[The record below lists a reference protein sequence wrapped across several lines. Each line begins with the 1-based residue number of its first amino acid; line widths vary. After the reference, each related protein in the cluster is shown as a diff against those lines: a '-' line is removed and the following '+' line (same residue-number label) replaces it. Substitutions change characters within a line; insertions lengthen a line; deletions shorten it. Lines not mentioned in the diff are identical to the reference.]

1 MEFYV
6 RAEGDPNY
14 DPYKVH
20 SESEIAQV
28 ITQIETILF
37 TTKGEVLGDSDF
49 GASLEDLVYTLN
61 FNEGAVS
68 NYVNNQIQRYVP
80 LAGKYNVVVDTEF
93 YRGSVRDIA
102 QINISLDSKYQV
114 GVYIN

>member
-37 TTKGEVLGDSDF
+37 TRKGEVLGDPDF
-49 GASLEDLVYTLN
+49 GASIEDLIYTLN
-61 FNEGAVS
+61 YSEGVINQAIEQ
-68 NYVNNQIQRYVP
+68 QIQRYVP
-80 LAGKYNVVVDTEF
+80 LAGKYGVVVETKF
-93 YRGSVRDIA
+93 YKGTVRDIA
-102 QINISLDSKYQV
+102 QVDITLDSKYQV

>member
-37 TTKGEVLGDSDF
+37 TRKGDVLGDTDF
-49 GASLEDLVYTLN
+49 GASLEDLIYTLEY
-61 FNEGAVS
+61 NEGL
-68 NYVNNQIQRYVP
+68 VNSAIETQIQRYVP
-80 LAGKYNVVVDTEF
+80 LAGKYNVVVDTKF
-93 YRGSVRDIA
+93 YKGTVRDIA
-102 QINISLDSKYQV
+102 QIDISLDSKYQV